1 MFRTGLCLGVD
12 MKALHF
18 TFLLLLSMGSQAQPR
33 EKSVQTDSGQVVLH
47 FFADREISTKQWTD
61 LDKRWGRSLA
71 YDQNGK
77 EIFNYQTRSIGG
89 HASVYFSYHPN
100 GGVSKIEVSNA
111 PDAGIQWYRS
121 TATYDETGNRTGFT
135 EEGNDN
141 YGPITGPGHVQTRV
155 THQPIMTEPPK
166 QEVVECQKMFLNEV
180 FLVNATRKAGKAS
193 VKALKPSPALKD
205 SEHTLAPGDT
215 LHLGS
220 YSMGETFTAP
230 DQELTVVVN
239 RALRNRK
246 KPAAAGLLRVDSV
259 NVSAEHRRYYVVVRG
274 WK

>member
-1 MFRTGLCLGVD
+1 
-12 MKALHF
+12 
-18 TFLLLLSMGSQAQPR
+18 
-33 EKSVQTDSGQVVLH
+33 
-47 FFADREISTKQWTD
+47 
-61 LDKRWGRSLA
+61 
-71 YDQNGK
+71 
-77 EIFNYQTRSIGG
+77 
-89 HASVYFSYHPN
+89 
-100 GGVSKIEVSNA
+100 
-111 PDAGIQWYRS
+111 
-121 TATYDETGNRTGFT
+121 
-135 EEGNDN
+135 
-141 YGPITGPGHVQTRV
+141 
-155 THQPIMTEPPK
+155 
-166 QEVVECQKMFLNEV
+166 
-180 FLVNATRKAGKAS
+180 